1 VHVDTNGHD
10 LAETYVVDREEPTPD
25 SVYPTIPSYSVIVNT
40 GASGSQEFDLPPAA
54 AGLRYTFACVVAQN
68 IVIDPA
74 SGDRILSLT
83 DAVNDSITAG
93 TIGNSITLVAVDST
107 NWVAVAVVG
116 TWTDTN

>member
-1 VHVDTNGHD
+1 
-10 LAETYVVDREEPTPD
+10 
-25 SVYPTIPSYSVIVNT
+25 
-40 GASGSQEFDLPPAA
+40 
-54 AGLRYTFACVVAQN
+54 VVAQN

-93 TIGNSITLVAVDST
+93 TIGNSITLIAVDST